1 MVLMLQFRR
10 LQCNEEQC
18 IKRKQMLINCMIL
31 RCENDERCSQEV
43 ISACMY
49 KEWKSSILGNIVP
62 GTRLADAYSL
72 IYISF

>member
-49 KEWKSSILGNIVP
+49 TLLQKNTQFCL
-62 GTRLADAYSL
+62 
-72 IYISF
+72 FMM